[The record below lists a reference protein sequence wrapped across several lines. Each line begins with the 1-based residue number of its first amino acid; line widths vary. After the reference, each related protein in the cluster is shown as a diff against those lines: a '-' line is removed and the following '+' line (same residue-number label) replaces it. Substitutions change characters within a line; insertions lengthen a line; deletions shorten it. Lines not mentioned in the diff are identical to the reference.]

1 MRGGT
6 RLFFLAGDRVMQK
19 LNSLY
24 NVERSL
30 TKSLRLN
37 KIQVHFFATTQPE
50 IMCSKLTIETLEQC
64 VKYV

>member
-50 IMCSKLTIETLEQC
+50 IMCSKLTIETLEQG